1 MDVIKAQSI
10 LIIPKQT
17 SDPSVV
23 LSILALGRT
32 LTENGKTV
40 SYYIDETISKSIDIF
55 KDDEK
60 IINDTN
66 SKNELIVK
74 LDNIKSTVTHL
85 DWEQENEEL
94 TIKLTSQ
101 NGEIGSPDI
110 SITHTNQNYDLRI
123 FVQVKKGELETLS
136 GYSDSTIFSGTGV
149 YLYDENNDE
158 NIPQTI
164 FNFIKKTKYKI
175 SESNAETLLLALRNS
190 TENFTTKITSETFQV
205 AAELFKVSEKS
216 SPEPT
221 KLDMKEK
228 ATDTVTNPQK
238 APLAK
243 PIKVTEKPIQNKEQI
258 TKANPKNTEK
268 IEFATPEELPANYD
282 PLSPATTL
290 PEPIKLEPSEVS
302 PQPVANSP
310 LPQAS

>member
-123 FVQVKKGELETLS
+123 FVQVKKGELETHS

-158 NIPQTI
+158 NIPLTI
-164 FNFIKKTKYKI
+164 YNFIKKTKYKI

-216 SPEPT
+216 NTEPT
-221 KLDMKEK
+221 KPVMKEK
-228 ATDTVTNPQK
+228 SNDRVTNPQK
-238 APLAK
+238 APLDK
-243 PIKVTEKPIQNKEQI
+243 PIKVTEKSTQNKEQVAAENQ
-258 TKANPKNTEK
+258 KEPEK
-268 IEFATPEELPANYD
+268 TEFATPEELPANYD

>member
-23 LSILALGRT
+23 LAILALGRT

-74 LDNIKSTVTHL
+74 LDNIKSTVTRL

-123 FVQVKKGELETLS
+123 FVQVKKEELETLS
-136 GYSDSTIFSGTGV
+136 SSTDSTIFSGTGV

-158 NIPQTI
+158 NIPLTI

-216 SPEPT
+216 HTEPT
-221 KLDMKEK
+221 KPDTKEK
-228 ATDTVTNPQK
+228 SNDRVPNPQK
-238 APLAK
+238 APLDK
-243 PIKVTEKPIQNKEQI
+243 PIKVTEKSTQNKEQVAAENQ
-258 TKANPKNTEK
+258 KEPEK
-268 IEFATPEELPANYD
+268 TEFATPEELPANYD